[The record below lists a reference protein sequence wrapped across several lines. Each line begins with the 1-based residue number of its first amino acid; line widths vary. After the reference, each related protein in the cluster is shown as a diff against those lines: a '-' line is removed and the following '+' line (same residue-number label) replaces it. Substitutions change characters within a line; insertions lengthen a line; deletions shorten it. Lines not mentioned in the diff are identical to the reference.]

1 MLRLSA
7 LCLGLLLA
15 WHASAAGPAPA
26 PPSVDVNIVTAID
39 GSDSVSGHE
48 IRLSLGGLA
57 AALRTP
63 EVLAAIRAGRTG
75 RVGFAAFVWHTERVP
90 VVPWTVLASAEDIE
104 AVADV
109 LERRLEVSLDREARS
124 GARYFIGRLTDLSR
138 ALDHAGGLLAAA
150 PFPADRA
157 VVNVVGNGSDNM
169 GEAAADARD
178 RLLAAGATI
187 NGVVIGADP
196 EVLAYFR
203 REVTGGPGAFVL
215 PAATDRPLV
224 DLMRRKLLRDLVAAR
239 GQGRGPG
246 AVTPPA

>member
-1 MLRLSA
+1 MLRLPA

-15 WHASAAGPAPA
+15 CHASAAELTSA
-26 PPSVDVNIVTAID
+26 PPPRVDVNIVTAID
-39 GSDSVSGHE
+39 GSDSVSGRE
-48 IRLSLGGLA
+48 MRLSLGGLA

-75 RVGFAAFVWHTERVP
+75 RVGFAVFVWHTERMP
-90 VVPWTVLASAEDIE
+90 VVPWTVIASAEDIE
-104 AVADV
+104 AVADA
-109 LERRLEVSLDREARS
+109 LEQRLEVSLDREARS
-124 GARYFIGRLTDLSR
+124 GTRYFIGRLTDLSR
-138 ALDHAGGLLAAA
+138 ALDHASDLLAAA
-150 PFPADRA
+150 PFPAGRA

-203 REVTGGPGAFVL
+203 REVTGGRGAFVL
-215 PAATDRPLV
+215 PAATDGRSPISC
-224 DLMRRKLLRDLVAAR
+224 AASSS
-239 GQGRGPG
+239 
-246 AVTPPA
+246 AT